1 MTSLLEA
8 IAGFEYNAGCWST
21 RFVAQRLQAI
31 AGEPS
36 DSIFVQ
42 LELADF
48 ASIGSNPIGLLR
60 RSIAGYGKTNEL
72 PTSSNLFTTP

>member
-1 MTSLLEA
+1 MTETA
-8 IAGFEYNAGCWST
+8 PNTVRAWT
-21 RFVAQRLQAI
+21 PDPHRVAAEAI

-42 LELADF
+42 LELTDF

-60 RSIAGYGKTNEL
+60 RSIAGYGKSNEL
-72 PTSSNLFTTP
+72 PTSSNLLTTP